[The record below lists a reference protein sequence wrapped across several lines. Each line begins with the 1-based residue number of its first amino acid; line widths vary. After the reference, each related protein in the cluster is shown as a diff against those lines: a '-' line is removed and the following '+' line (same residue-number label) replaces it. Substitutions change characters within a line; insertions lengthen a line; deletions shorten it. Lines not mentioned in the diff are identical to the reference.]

1 MNHSATGSAVVWNRQ
16 SAVAVAVAVVVAV
29 HGAWRAGGETFVVN
43 SCRQQ
48 RRVKGNG
55 AV

>member
-1 MNHSATGSAVVWNRQ
+1 MNHSATGSAVVCNRQ
-16 SAVAVAVAVVVAV
+16 SAVAVAVAVAV